1 MLPRFFIDRPIFAW
15 VIAIIIMLAG
25 ALAIETLPIEQYP
38 EIAPPSVS
46 VRTQYPGADA
56 QTVQNSVTQVL
67 EQNMTGVDNLLY
79 MSSTSDSAGNV
90 TITVSFQSGTN
101 PDTAQMQVQNKVS
114 QTLSTLPQ
122 AVQDQGVTV
131 EKASSSFL
139 MVIGMIG
146 TDKNTTNFDLSD
158 YLVSNIKEPISRIEG
173 VGQVRVFG
181 AQYSMRIWLDPHK
194 LNSFSL
200 TPGDVTTAIT
210 AQNTQLSLGQV
221 GDTPAVKGQ
230 QYNVTITGQGRF
242 TNVEQFKNILLKV
255 NTDGSQ
261 VRLKDVARIEIGSE
275 SYSAES
281 RYNNQAASGMA
292 ISLSSGANALD
303 TATRV
308 KAKIAEL
315 EKYFPSNIKVVYP
328 YDTTTFVKISITEV
342 AHTLVEAIILVFLIM
357 YLFLQNFRAT
367 LIPTIAVP
375 VVLLG
380 TFGIM
385 SVAGYSINTLTMFG
399 LVLAIGLLVDDAIV
413 VVENVERVM
422 SEEGLSPLEATRKS
436 MDQITGALIGIALVL
451 SAVFIP
457 MAFFSGSTGAIYR
470 QFSVTIVS
478 AMALSVLVALIL
490 TPALCATMLKPV
502 KKGDHGAQ
510 KGFFGWFNRTF
521 DRGSKGYRSILN
533 RVLQR
538 SGRMIIIYVI
548 ILAAV
553 GGLFKYLPSSFLPD
567 EDQGAIMAMIQLPS
581 GGTREQTLAVL
592 TKFTDY
598 FKTQEKDNV
607 ESVFGVA
614 GFSFAGSG
622 QNMGLA
628 FVKLKDWSVRP
639 GASQSAEAIIGRAMG
654 FLSTIKEAQVY
665 AFNLPSIPSLGNATG
680 FDLYLQ
686 DRGNLGHEKLMQ
698 ARNQLLGMAAQ
709 DPTLVRVRPNGMED
723 TPQYNIQIDY
733 EKALALGLTVSDINT
748 TLSTAWGGDYV
759 NDFVDRGRIKKVY
772 VMADAPFRMQ
782 PEDMKLWY
790 TRNSSEQMVPF
801 SAFAK
806 GAWTF
811 GSPRL
816 ERYNGVPAVEIQG
829 ESAPGFTSGDAMNN
843 IAKLIGKLPAGTS
856 FEWTGLSYQ
865 EQQAGSQA
873 PALYAVSLLVVFLC
887 LAALYESWS
896 IPFSVMLIV
905 PLGVFGALA
914 AAALRSLS
922 NDIFFQVGLLTTIG
936 LSAKNAILIVEFAK
950 EQFEQGMSLRQAVLE
965 AARMRLRPILMT
977 SLAFILGVLPLVI
990 SSGAGASGRHA
1001 IGTGVTGGMI
1011 AATVLAIFFVPS
1023 FFVLVM
1029 KYFSKHRHMLR
1040 AAASVSVENRHE

>member
-1 MLPRFFIDRPIFAW
+1 MLSRFFIDRPIFAW

-25 ALAIETLPIEQYP
+25 ALAIETLPVEQYP

-46 VRTQYPGADA
+46 IRTQYPGADA
-56 QTVQNSVTQVL
+56 TTVQNSVTQVL
-67 EQNMTGVDNLLY
+67 EQNLTGVDNLLY

-90 TITVSFQSGTN
+90 EIKVSFQSGTS

-131 EKASSSFL
+131 EKSNSSFL
-139 MVIGMIG
+139 MVVGLIA
-146 TDKNTTNFDLSD
+146 TDTKTTNYDLSD
-158 YLVSNIKEPISRIEG
+158 YLVSTMKEPISRVEG

-181 AQYSMRIWLDPHK
+181 GQYAMRIWLNPNK
-194 LNSFSL
+194 LNSYSL

-210 AQNTQLSLGQV
+210 NQNTQLSLGSI
-221 GDTPAVKGQ
+221 GAYPAVKMQ
-230 QYNVTITGQGRF
+230 QYSVTITGQGRF
-242 TNVEQFKNILLKV
+242 TNIDQFKNILLKV
-255 NTDGSQ
+255 NSDGSQ
-261 VRLKDVARIEIGSE
+261 VRLKDVARIEMGSE
-275 SYSAES
+275 SYTAQS

-308 KAKIAEL
+308 KAEVAQL
-315 EKYFPSNIKVVYP
+315 QKYMPSNIKVIYP

-342 AHTLVEAIILVFLIM
+342 AHTLIEAIILVFLIM

-385 SVAGYSINTLTMFG
+385 SVAGFSINTLTMFG

-451 SAVFIP
+451 SAVFVP

-490 TPALCATMLKPV
+490 TPALCATLLKPV
-502 KKGDHGAQ
+502 KKGDHGSQ

-521 DRGSKGYRSILN
+521 DRSSKGYRRILEK
-533 RVLQR
+533 VLQR
-538 SGRMIIIYVI
+538 GGRMLIVYALLIAGV
-548 ILAAV
+548 A
-553 GGLFKYLPSSFLPD
+553 GMFKYLPSSFVPE
-567 EDQGAIMAMIQLPS
+567 EDQGAILTIIQLPN
-581 GGTREQTLAVL
+581 GGTLDQTLGVINKM
-592 TKFTDY
+592 TNY
-598 FKTQEKDNV
+598 FRTNEKDNV
-607 ESVFGVA
+607 ASVFGVA

-628 FVKLKDWSVRP
+628 FVKLKDWSERTDP
-639 GASQSAEAIIGRAMG
+639 SRSANAIIGRAMG
-654 FLSTIKEAQVY
+654 FLSSIKEAQVY

-680 FDLYLQ
+680 FDMFLQ
-686 DRGNLGHEKLMQ
+686 DRGNLGHDELMK
-698 ARNQLLGMAAQ
+698 ARNMLLGMAAK
-709 DPTLVRVRPNGMED
+709 DPKLVRVRPNGMED
-723 TPQYNIQIDY
+723 APQYNIQIDY

-759 NDFVDRGRIKKVY
+759 NDFIDRGRIKKVY
-772 VMADAPFRMQ
+772 VMADAPYRMQ

-790 TRNSSEQMVPF
+790 TRNSSGQMVPF
-801 SAFAK
+801 DAFAK
-806 GAWTF
+806 GTWTY

-829 ESAPGFTSGDAMNN
+829 EAGPGFTSGDAMTE
-843 IAKLIGKLPAGTS
+843 IGNLVNKLPRGIGY
-856 FEWTGLSYQ
+856 EWTALSYQ

-905 PLGVFGALA
+905 PLGVFGALLA
-914 AAALRSLS
+914 AVLRNLS

-950 EQFEQGMSLRQAVLE
+950 ELFDKGMSLRQAVLE

-977 SLAFILGVLPLVI
+977 SLAFILGVLPLVV

-1011 AATVLAIFFVPS
+1011 AATILAIFYVPS
-1023 FFVLVM
+1023 FFVMVM
-1029 KYFSKHRHMLR
+1029 KHFSKHRHELR
-1040 AAASVSVENRHE
+1040 AAATSMEKDHE

>member
-1 MLPRFFIDRPIFAW
+1 MLSRFFIDRPIFAW

-79 MSSTSDSAGNV
+79 MSSTSDSSGNV

-194 LNSFSL
+194 LNSYSL

-210 AQNTQLSLGQV
+210 NQNTQLSLGQI

-275 SYSAES
+275 SYTAES

-303 TATRV
+303 TANRV
-308 KAKIAEL
+308 KAKMAEL

-639 GASQSAEAIIGRAMG
+639 SASQSAEAIIGRAMG

-686 DRGNLGHEKLMQ
+686 DRGNLGHDKLMQ

-790 TRNSSEQMVPF
+790 TRNSSDQMVPF

-806 GAWTF
+806 GAWTY

-843 IAKLIGKLPAGTS
+843 IAKLIDKLPAGTS

-1040 AAASVSVENRHE
+1040 AAASASVENRHE

>member
-1 MLPRFFIDRPIFAW
+1 MLSRFFIDRPIFAW

-200 TPGDVTTAIT
+200 TPGDVTTAIS
-210 AQNTQLSLGQV
+210 AQNTQLSLGQI

-275 SYSAES
+275 SYTAES

-303 TATRV
+303 TANRV
-308 KAKIAEL
+308 KAKMAEL

-342 AHTLVEAIILVFLIM
+342 AHTLVEAIILVFFIM

-521 DRGSKGYRSILN
+521 DRSSKGYRSILN

-592 TKFTDY
+592 TKFTNY

-639 GASQSAEAIIGRAMG
+639 SASQSAEAIIGRAMG

-665 AFNLPSIPSLGNATG
+665 AFNLPAIHSLGNATG

-686 DRGNLGHEKLMQ
+686 DRGNLGHDKLMQ

-759 NDFVDRGRIKKVY
+759 NDFIDRGRIKKVY

-806 GAWTF
+806 GAWTY

-896 IPFSVMLIV
+896 IPFSVMLTV

-1040 AAASVSVENRHE
+1040 AAASVENRHE

>member
-1 MLPRFFIDRPIFAW
+1 MLSRFFIDRPIFAW

-308 KAKIAEL
+308 KAKMAEL

-502 KKGDHGAQ
+502 KKGDHGSQ

-1040 AAASVSVENRHE
+1040 AAASASVENRHE